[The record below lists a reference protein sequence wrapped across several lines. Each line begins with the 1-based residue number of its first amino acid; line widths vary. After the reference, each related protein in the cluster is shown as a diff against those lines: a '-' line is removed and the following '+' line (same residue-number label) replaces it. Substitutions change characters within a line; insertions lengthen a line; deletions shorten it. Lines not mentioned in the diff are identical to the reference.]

1 MPPPIP
7 GETAA
12 VPLPIFASIRELGPA
27 PRSFLLFTTLNV
39 VSWHSLV
46 GPSMV
51 LFARKIDM
59 PAVWVGVLLSF
70 MPLSMLLVMFTVP
83 LVVRHG
89 PKRLMISTW
98 SVRNLVAAAVF
109 FLPWVLHSAG
119 PEAAWYLLGASILGF
134 CIVRAIGAGAW
145 FPWLHEFL
153 PEGQRGAY
161 FSAETAVAQIII
173 VGVNLFHA
181 VLLSGSPG
189 VNHFLFIY
197 ATGIAA
203 GLLSIVLMGRVPGG
217 ERVAPGQL
225 ENPHAT
231 GYRAV
236 LRDRGFL
243 LFVGMVSVGFA
254 SVTFLASAA
263 VLYMRD
269 RIGLSPNFIMA
280 VMTTGSLSVF
290 LTIRYW
296 ARFADHS
303 GQRSAIALT
312 LGGHGVIALVFFL
325 LDPGSSW
332 TPWLL
337 FPAVGMGAVLSAAF
351 NTISHRAMLDHVP
364 DHDRVSYTNVWIL
377 GTSLALGL
385 TPILAGALIQ
395 FAGPHGYHACFLAA
409 GLGGVACALGERLLS
424 ARSTSAPRPLA
435 ALFSPAQPVRTL
447 ARIAWITSGFHPSN
461 RDSRGN

>member
-1 MPPPIP
+1 M
-7 GETAA
+7 
-12 VPLPIFASIRELGPA
+12 PLPIFASIRELGPA

-59 PAVWVGVLLSF
+59 PAAWVGVLLSF
-70 MPLSMLLVMFTVP
+70 MPLSMILVMFTVP

-98 SVRNLVAAAVF
+98 SVRNFVAAAVF
-109 FLPWVLHSAG
+109 LVPWAMHAAG
-119 PEAAWYLLGASILGF
+119 PRAGWCILGAGILGF
-134 CIVRAIGAGAW
+134 CLVRALGAGAW

-153 PEGQRGAY
+153 PGHQRGAY

-181 VLLSGSPG
+181 ILLSGSPG
-189 VNHFLFIY
+189 VGHFLFIY

-203 GLLSIVLMGRVPGG
+203 GLLSIALMGRVPGG
-217 ERVAPGQL
+217 ERVAPGQVDQ
-225 ENPHAT
+225 PRAT

-236 LRDRGFL
+236 LRDRAYL
-243 LFVGMVSVGFA
+243 LFVARVSLGFA

-269 RIGLSPNFIMA
+269 LVGMSPNFIMA
-280 VMTTGSLSVF
+280 VMTTGSLAVF

-303 GQRSAIALT
+303 GHRAAIALT
-312 LGGHGVIALVFFL
+312 LGGHGAVALAFLL
-325 LDPGSSW
+325 LDPPSPV
-332 TPWLL
+332 TPWIL
-337 FPAVGMGAVLSAAF
+337 FPAIGMAAVLSAAF

-385 TPILAGALIQ
+385 TPIAAGLLIHHAGA
-395 FAGPHGYHACFLAA
+395 AGFQACFLAA
-409 GLGGVACALGERLLS
+409 GLGGIACALGERLLA
-424 ARSTSAPRPLA
+424 ARAEARPRPLA

-461 RDSRGN
+461 RRPAG